1 MDFVT
6 IGRFFSPAEAHVVA
20 GQLQAAGLDAF
31 VRDENAAVSVTGY
44 SSSIGGIRVQVP
56 ADQAAEA
63 ELLLKS
69 NADQPGNVP
78 DAPEP

>member
-6 IGRFFSPAEAHVVA
+6 IRSFFSPGEAYVVA

-31 VRDENAAVSVTGY
+31 VRDENAASAVTGY

-56 ADQAAEA
+56 ADQVAEA
-63 ELLLKS
+63 ELLLQS
-69 NADQPGNVP
+69 NPEDPAATP
-78 DAPEP
+78 DAPKP